1 MPDYPRVLSIQSHV
15 VYGYVGNKSATF
27 PLQLLGFEVD
37 SINSVQLSN
46 HTGYKVFKGQVLN
59 EKDLD
64 DLTEGLAANSLDTS
78 YSHLLTG
85 YVRNSLFLKTIEKFV
100 SSLKTKNPNLIYVCD
115 PVLGD
120 DGELYVPEDLVP
132 IFKNSIIPLADIITP
147 NQFELEILSE
157 IKVDTLEKTLQAID
171 SLHNKGCKTVVMSS
185 ATYSDPNTLTTLAS
199 YADGNSRKR
208 VMIEIPKLK
217 AKFTGTGDLFS
228 ALFLAWMSKTSDIS
242 AALENTVSTIYAII
256 SKTMQFYEDA
266 GDDFD
271 PKLLEL
277 KLIQSKE
284 EIENPKV
291 LFKSKTL

>member
-85 YVRNSLFLKTIEKFV
+85 YVGNSLFLKTIEKFV

-132 IFKNSIIPLADIITP
+132 IFKNAIIPLADIITP

-199 YADGNSRKR
+199 HADGNSRKR

-217 AKFTGTGDLFS
+217 ARFTGTGDLFS

-266 GDDFD
+266 GNDFD